1 MANPIPTFSHVVTYI
16 RDNYPNFSFID
27 VVEPRADGR
36 FEGTG
41 STVPEEI
48 SNDFIRKIWGNRP
61 LITAGGYDR
70 RTALDVAE
78 NKGDI
83 IAFSR
88 AFIANVS
95 TFLYP
100 DIAC

>member
-27 VVEPRADGR
+27 LVEPRADSR
-36 FEGTG
+36 FEET
-41 STVPEEI
+41 SSVVPEEI
-48 SNDFIRKIWGNRP
+48 NNDFIRKIWGDRP
-61 LITAGGYDR
+61 LITAGAYDR

-78 NKGDI
+78 NKGDL

-88 AFIANVS
+88 AFMANVS
-95 TFLYP
+95 TFLCL
-100 DIAC
+100 DNAR